1 MIFSYIFH
9 GRLNRG
15 KDEHLKNRCSNSK
28 TKTQTNSIKKLR
40 LNVFPGIYIGMWTCV
55 PSNQQRVGGVSDL
68 LQDHVPL
75 KRFGI
80 TTINLSKS

>member
-1 MIFSYIFH
+1 MFFLVY
-9 GRLNRG
+9 
-15 KDEHLKNRCSNSK
+15 
-28 TKTQTNSIKKLR
+28 
-40 LNVFPGIYIGMWTCV
+40 IYIGMWTCV